1 MGAGEQT
8 GKLSWGG
15 MLAMEYALTHPD
27 GLVSLIVASSPASMP
42 QGVEETAKLR
52 ALLPAE
58 VQSTLQ
64 RHEDAGTTDDPEY
77 EAATTEFY
85 RRHLCQAYPWP
96 DCVQRTFD
104 AIGLVYQTMNG
115 PSEFHVTGTLR
126 DWDIVDRLGEIDVAT
141 LVVSGERD
149 EATPE
154 INRTVSQGILAA
166 ESVILPDPSHMAHV
180 EHPDAYV
187 ALLDEFMGRVEA
199 RG

>member
-1 MGAGEQT
+1 
-8 GKLSWGG
+8 
-15 MLAMEYALTHPD
+15 
-27 GLVSLIVASSPASMP
+27 VSLIVASSPASIP
-42 QGVEETAKLR
+42 QWVEETVKLR

-85 RRHLCQAYPWP
+85 RRHLCQVYPWP

-104 AIGLVYQTMNG
+104 AIGLVYQTMTG

-126 DWDIVDRLGEIDVAT
+126 DRLGEIDVAT
-141 LVVSGERD
+141 LAVSGERD

-154 INRTVSQGILAA
+154 INRTAPSARASWPPSRSSFRTPRTWLTWSTQTRTSHCSMNSWAA
-166 ESVILPDPSHMAHV
+166 SKRAADDDRTSSVFTLQRSRSTPH
-180 EHPDAYV
+180 
-187 ALLDEFMGRVEA
+187 
-199 RG
+199 